1 MQRFTKEND
10 DDIVTPTTI
19 RTEFTFDGGMTGL
32 SKLLSNDPHNNNN
45 DNEYDEAYHNLT
57 TDINNISD
65 IIEPKSSHR
74 NLAAHHHRKGTES
87 TMSSSPPV
95 EIDESNSSHHHNSH
109 HHFHSVIQESGGG
122 VGAGAGGMFF
132 TSSASLSPNPQSL
145 EKLPNDSKEVINL
158 SSTLNSSHKSPIGK
172 LQRQNSQSNTQHG
185 NNHPTITSS
194 PSLSLTPN
202 STDGTNFIMSPSGFP
217 GSNDTGP
224 SMPFL
229 YSGNT
234 NTTAAFQ
241 SHLDGSGSVTGS
253 VIHHPQQQS
262 HPHHHRRG
270 ESSSFGSFDLSHG
283 PLTAMGN
290 SDGEDD
296 DNDGLF
302 GLDALHYR
310 ASVVGSKTTTASDA
324 TPALISSATS
334 SPRIA
339 RRQTYHSNDPNSS
352 SGSQPRRASTHGERP
367 PLSSQYLYADSS
379 TATVIG
385 SYGSNS
391 DRPIAGSV
399 GSGEASPPI
408 STVTGFGAIGQLRL
422 NAAEF
427 DPNRRRSSSDYNSST
442 SFGYLP
448 PSQPQPPPSDIAQ
461 KFGTLPT
468 LSSHIQSQHQLLQQS
483 MNNGDNVGGTFADLS
498 KPRHTRSISQPIPPG
513 MVNSGINNTIS
524 SGLTH
529 DPQRYYGASS
539 SSYDGKSNNPG
550 YNSRG
555 SLTQPQSHFQGGI
568 SYDKLSVSN
577 FAHGQLSDG
586 YSTSPAYSSLEKGFD
601 NFNINNES
609 HSNNGNFIGAY
620 TGDGSYGRSG
630 RNSSSSSP
638 GPSQNQYVYND
649 GSSVGGNP
657 YQHVRHQSDNGMM
670 MNSSQSL
677 PLGLSS
683 GLPRFDDDSNHAL
696 AGENIDV
703 PDHDDAHALPS
714 YYASSGGSHPL
725 LRGATHSHSMSLDG
739 IQTQQFLQS
748 PVPSVVYAVKFKRSQ
763 RNFILGPRIN
773 RDLKIGTYVKV
784 EADRGEDLGIVV
796 GKLPPEKFTNN
807 FSSRSSF
814 TAGMGPSAVGSS
826 LADLKRIMRLA
837 THDEV
842 SLLGLKREEEEEL
855 LQICRSKVRQRGL
868 RMNVIDAEYQF
879 DRHKL
884 TFFFE
889 AMGRVDFR
897 ELVRD
902 LFSMYKTRIWMQQLD
917 KNTSTS
923 AQAMI
928 YPTANL
934 QMDYG
939 TPIIAPTSEF
949 ADSIMYG
956 QSQTNISYGGTD
968 FDRSN

>member
-1 MQRFTKEND
+1 MAASAPAESTFVLERYTNENE
-10 DDIVTPTTI
+10 DDIVTSAR
-19 RTEFTFDGGMTGL
+19 RTEYSFDGGMTGL
-32 SKLLSNDPHNNNN
+32 AKLLSNSDNHN
-45 DNEYDEAYHNLT
+45 ETSFHHLT
-57 TDINNISD
+57 AGSD
-65 IIEPKSSHR
+65 IIEAKSAEGGTNSF
-74 NLAAHHHRKGTES
+74 AHHHRKGTES

-95 EIDESNSSHHHNSH
+95 EIDESTSSHHYVNHA
-109 HHFHSVIQESGGG
+109 IQESG
-122 VGAGAGGMFF
+122 AMFF
-132 TSSASLSPNPQSL
+132 TSSSSLSPNPQSL
-145 EKLPNDSKEVINL
+145 EKLQNISATSKEVIDLTSNL
-158 SSTLNSSHKSPIGK
+158 SLSHKSPIGK
-172 LQRQNSQSNTQHG
+172 VQRQQVPPNPQHG
-185 NNHPTITSS
+185 NSHQTITSS

-202 STDGTNFIMSPSGFP
+202 STDGTSFIMSPGAAAFSGT
-217 GSNDTGP
+217 GVTDTGP

-229 YSGNT
+229 YPGSLNA
-234 NTTAAFQ
+234 TAAFQ
-241 SHLDGSGSVTGS
+241 SHLDGNGSVTGS
-253 VIHHPQQQS
+253 VIHHPQQS
-262 HPHHHRRG
+262 HHRRG

-283 PLTAMGN
+283 GGIVPSTAGN
-290 SDGEDD
+290 SDVEDD

-310 ASVVGSKTTTASDA
+310 ASTLGSTTTASDG

-334 SPRIA
+334 SPRVA
-339 RRQTYHSNDPNSS
+339 RRQTYHSSDMSL
-352 SGSQPRRASTHGERP
+352 SGVQSRRASTHSERP
-367 PLSSQYLYADSS
+367 PLSSQYLYGDNSNV
-379 TATVIG
+379 TVVG

-391 DRPIAGSV
+391 DRPPV
-399 GSGEASPPI
+399 GSLGAGDASPPV
-408 STVTGFGAIGQLRL
+408 STITGFGAIGQLRL

-427 DPNRRRSSSDYNSST
+427 DPNRRRSSSDYNAST
-442 SFGYLP
+442 SFGYIP
-448 PSQPQPPPSDIAQ
+448 QSQPQQPPADITQ

-468 LSSHIQSQHQLLQQS
+468 LSSHIQNHHQQIIS
-483 MNNGDNVGGTFADLS
+483 NIDNIGSNFADLS

-513 MVNSGINNTIS
+513 MGNSNS
-524 SGLTH
+524 SSTVLSSSVLSH
-529 DPQRYYGASS
+529 DPQRYYGTGS
-539 SSYDGKSNNPG
+539 SSYDGKSSSPG
-550 YNSRG
+550 YSSRS
-555 SLTQPQSHFQGGI
+555 SLSQQHIQGGI
-568 SYDKLSVSN
+568 SYEKLSAPN
-577 FAHGQLSDG
+577 FVHGQMSDG
-586 YSTSPAYSSLEKGFD
+586 YSGTPGYGSLEKGFD
-601 NFNINNES
+601 NFNISAES
-609 HSNNGNFIGAY
+609 PSNSGNFLGAY
-620 TGDGSYGRSG
+620 TGEGSYGRSG

-638 GPSQNQYVYND
+638 APNQNQYFYND
-649 GSSVGGNP
+649 GTAGSVGGNP

-677 PLGLSS
+677 PLGLNP
-683 GLPRFDDDSNHAL
+683 GLPRFDEDFSHAL

-703 PDHDDAHALPS
+703 PDHDDSHALPP
-714 YYASSGGSHPL
+714 YYASSGSHPL
-725 LRGATHSHSMSLDG
+725 LRGATHSHSMSLDA
-739 IQTQQFLQS
+739 IQTQQFMQS
-748 PVPSVVYAVKFKRSQ
+748 PAPSIVYAVKFKRSQ

-796 GKLPPEKFTNN
+796 GKLPPEKFTNT
-807 FSSRSSF
+807 FASRSSF
-814 TAGMGPSAVGSS
+814 TAGMGPPSVGSS
-826 LADLKRIMRLA
+826 FADLKRIMRLA

-956 QSQTNISYGGTD
+956 QNPSNMSSYGGTD
-968 FDRSN
+968 YDRSN